1 MHRYWSYI
9 WDLIE
14 GQIHTKGAVAGEI
27 YESERER
34 EREQVTGFEAW
45 PSRPTEP
52 SLWPHIGQQCS
63 GEPHQPQRF
72 AMCFTASP
80 QPILSKLKGTHSFA
94 SAWFLIPSASG
105 ASGVPFSNQMWLAG
119 YIKKKTI
126 DRLFSKPTKPS
137 FFLAQK
143 TALFKSLASQPLST
157 PEATKCRK
165 LCCWSWRTA
174 WTDWTAGVHWR
185 HG

>member
-1 MHRYWSYI
+1 MMTLGLTYRWQFYHSCCVYSSELYRLGVYHVCLDCQGMLYHAPLLILFLGFDWRSDSYQRCSGWWNI
-9 WDLIE
+9 W
-14 GQIHTKGAVAGEI
+14 
-27 YESERER
+27 ERER
-34 EREQVTGFEAW
+34 EREQVTGVEAW
-45 PSRPTEP
+45 PGRPTEP

-119 YIKKKTI
+119 Y
-126 DRLFSKPTKPS
+126 
-137 FFLAQK
+137 
-143 TALFKSLASQPLST
+143 
-157 PEATKCRK
+157 
-165 LCCWSWRTA
+165 
-174 WTDWTAGVHWR
+174 
-185 HG
+185 